1 MKIVHL
7 VSAKEWGGGEVY
19 VMSLAT
25 EQRNHGHEVE
35 IICANRPEVVKHF
48 KEGGFNV
55 HVMQIHGHINL
66 ISPLLIANIFRRYHG
81 QALIHVH
88 RIIDTH
94 LVANALRLLPAAR
107 RPRFICTNHL
117 IQQAPTAKKLDK
129 AYSMLDKIICVSQ
142 KSKDMLL
149 SNRSGIVPSK
159 VTVILN
165 STKTIAK
172 PKNQED
178 DNCKKTVSMLF
189 MGRLYPE
196 KGVDTIIDDMPMMP
210 DVSLTICG
218 KGEENYTALLHERA
232 KKNGVDNRIEWI
244 GFTPKVVEY
253 ISRADIGVIPSRWE
267 EPCALVNFEFL
278 AAGIPLVTS
287 NTGGQ
292 PEIITDGVDGLL
304 VAPDDPKALAAA
316 VNSLVDNP
324 DRRKTM
330 GKAARETFMRR
341 FTYDNF
347 YKQVM
352 AVYEAD

>member
-1 MKIVHL
+1 
-7 VSAKEWGGGEVY
+7 
-19 VMSLAT
+19 
-25 EQRNHGHEVE
+25 
-35 IICANRPEVVKHF
+35 
-48 KEGGFNV
+48 
-55 HVMQIHGHINL
+55 
-66 ISPLLIANIFRRYHG
+66 
-81 QALIHVH
+81 
-88 RIIDTH
+88 
-94 LVANALRLLPAAR
+94 
-107 RPRFICTNHL
+107 
-117 IQQAPTAKKLDK
+117 
-129 AYSMLDKIICVSQ
+129 
-142 KSKDMLL
+142 
-149 SNRSGIVPSK
+149 
-159 VTVILN
+159 
-165 STKTIAK
+165 
-172 PKNQED
+172 
-178 DNCKKTVSMLF
+178 MLF

-196 KGVDTIIDDMPMMP
+196 KGVDTIIDAMPMMP